1 METKS
6 EIIQYIN
13 KKYGVCLSRAN
24 ASFSNINVAKS
35 VWWTNVPL
43 HKFNDTVHL
52 LFKDTREIIWIVLP
66 VGFVKNLPEKFRI
79 RKDKNAVDI
88 EVWAERDE
96 RYLIDVKSGGTR
108 FNFKPYIRDVIF
120 LQTKEND

>member
-13 KKYGVCLSRAN
+13 KTYGVRLSSAN

-43 HKFNDTVHL
+43 HKFSDTVHL
-52 LFKDTREIIWIVLP
+52 LFKGAGEIIWIVLP

-79 RKDKNAVDI
+79 RKDRNSIDI
-88 EVWAERDE
+88 EVWAEKDE
-96 RYLIDVKSGGTR
+96 RYMIDVKSGGTR
-108 FNFKPYIRDVIF
+108 FNFKSYIREIIAR
-120 LQTKEND
+120 

>member
-13 KKYGVCLSRAN
+13 KTYGVRLSKAN
-24 ASFSNINVAKS
+24 TSFSKINNRKS

-52 LFKDTREIIWIVLP
+52 LFKGAEEIIWIVLP
-66 VGFVKNLPEKFRI
+66 IGFVTNLPEKFRI

-88 EVWAERDE
+88 EVWAEKDE
-96 RYLIDVKSGGTR
+96 RYMIDVKSGGTR
-108 FNFKPYIRDVIF
+108 FNFKPYI
-120 LQTKEND
+120 KETITR

>member
-13 KKYGVCLSRAN
+13 KTYGVRLSN
-24 ASFSNINVAKS
+24 VNTSFSNINGAKK

-52 LFKDTREIIWIVLP
+52 LFLDSVEIIWIVLP
-66 VGFVKNLPEKFRI
+66 IGFVKNLPEKFRI

-88 EVWAERDE
+88 EVCAENDE
-96 RYLIDVKSGGTR
+96 RYMIDVKSGGTQ
-108 FNFKPYIRDVIF
+108 FNFKPYIREIIAR
-120 LQTKEND
+120 QPK